1 MTRETVLV
9 TGAGGYLGGRVVAH
23 LEGENAFVVRAGS
36 RVAAAGAAN
45 AVSMGQLD
53 DATQLRAACEGVA
66 TVVHLAALN
75 EIESA
80 RYPERAVDV
89 NVNGT
94 VRLLA
99 AAIAAGVRR
108 FVFLSTAHVYGAP
121 LEGRIEEGQVTR
133 PVHPYA
139 ITHRAAEDFVAAAGR
154 ERRIEPVVLRLSN
167 AVGAP
172 ANANVDRWTLLV
184 NDLCRQAVTTGK
196 MTLRSSGLARRD
208 FIPMTDACR
217 AIAHFIRLP
226 GARLPAGPVNL
237 GSGESLRVIDVV
249 ELIADRAAAVLGDR
263 PAIERPEPAAGEE
276 SPELLYSIGTL
287 KATGFHA
294 AGSLQD
300 EIDDTLR
307 FCARVAAGQRGAAS
321 LPATRR

>member
-1 MTRETVLV
+1 MNRQVVLV
-9 TGAGGYLGGRVVAH
+9 TGAGGYLGGRLVAH
-23 LEGENAFVVRAGS
+23 LDRDPAFAVRRGS
-36 RVAAAGAAN
+36 RVAAEGASH

-53 DATQLRAACEGVA
+53 DPSALRAACRGVA

-75 EIESA
+75 EIDSA
-80 RYPERAVDV
+80 RDPERAVDV

-99 AAIAAGVRR
+99 AAMAEGVRR

-121 LEGRIEEGQVTR
+121 LEGRIDERQVTR

-139 ITHRAAEDFVAAAGR
+139 ITHRAAEDFVAAARSGGL
-154 ERRIEPVVLRLSN
+154 ETVILRLSN

-172 ANANVDRWTLLV
+172 ANERVERWTLLV
-184 NDLCRQAVTTGK
+184 NDLCRQAATVGK

-208 FIPMTDACR
+208 FIPMTDACS

-237 GSGESLRVIDVV
+237 GRGESLMVIDVV
-249 ELIADRAAAVLGDR
+249 EMIADRAAVVLGTT
-263 PAIERPEPAAGEE
+263 PAIERPEPAPGEE
-276 SPELLYSIGTL
+276 SPDLLYSIATL
-287 KATGFHA
+287 RGAGFQPTA
-294 AGSLQD
+294 SLQD

-307 FCARVAAGQRGAAS
+307 FCARAAGRAHATGK
-321 LPATRR
+321 PAVPGR

>member
-1 MTRETVLV
+1 MTSETVLV
-9 TGAGGYLGGRVVAH
+9 TGAGGYLGGRLVAH
-23 LEGENAFVVRAGS
+23 LERENAFVVRSGS
-36 RVAAAGAAN
+36 RVVADGAAN

-53 DATQLRAACEGVA
+53 DAKQLRTACEGVA

-80 RYPERAVDV
+80 RHPERAVDV

-99 AAIAAGVRR
+99 AATAAGVRR

-121 LEGRIEEGQVTR
+121 LEGHIDERQVTR

-154 ERRIEPVVLRLSN
+154 EGRIETVVLRLSN

-172 ANANVDRWTLLV
+172 ANTKVERWTLLV
-184 NDLCRQAVTTGK
+184 NDLCRQAVTAGK

-208 FIPMTDACR
+208 FIPMTDACS

-226 GARLPAGPVNL
+226 GARLPTGPVNL
-237 GSGESLRVIDVV
+237 GSGESLKVIDVV
-249 ELIADRAAAVLGDR
+249 ELIAERAVAVLGAK
-263 PAIERPEPAAGEE
+263 PAIERPEPALGEQ
-276 SPELLYSIGTL
+276 SPELLYSVDTL
-287 KATGFHA
+287 RATGFLPH
-294 AGSLQD
+294 GSLQD
-300 EIDDTLR
+300 EIDETLR
-307 FCARVAAGQRGAAS
+307 FCARAATGEREAAP
-321 LPATRR
+321 LPATGR